1 METPFV
7 RPGQVKSPEPS
18 DRIIARFFNS
28 AHGNTVIQY
37 LATLGIPGDRL
48 GVTVPERM
56 PDGQGMV
63 LSIPCS
69 DPKLAAQIEAYC
81 RAQGATIRRQQG

>member
-7 RPGQVKSPEPS
+7 RPGLVQSPEPS
-18 DRIIARFFNS
+18 DRIVARFFNS
-28 AHGNTVIQY
+28 AHGNMVIQY
-37 LATLGIPGDRL
+37 LATVGIPGDRL
-48 GVTVPERM
+48 GVTVPDRM

-69 DPKLAAQIEAYC
+69 DTKLAAHIEAFC
-81 RAQGATIRRQQG
+81 RAQGATTRRQQG